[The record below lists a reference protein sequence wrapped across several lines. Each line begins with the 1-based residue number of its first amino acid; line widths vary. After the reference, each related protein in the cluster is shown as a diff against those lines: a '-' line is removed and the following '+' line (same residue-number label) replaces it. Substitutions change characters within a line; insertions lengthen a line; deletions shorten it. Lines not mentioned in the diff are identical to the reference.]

1 MFKVKLEFV
10 AKYYSHDFLVFLPH
24 ILPSKSHSVVVRALV
39 VVAGSLPPAVYL
51 LLLAI
56 LTLFVFVVLTLFLPL
71 LRTLVPVS
79 RLLLK
84 TILVSRF
91 VEVVAD

>member
-1 MFKVKLEFV
+1 
-10 AKYYSHDFLVFLPH
+10 
-24 ILPSKSHSVVVRALV
+24 
-39 VVAGSLPPAVYL
+39 
-51 LLLAI
+51 LLAI

-84 TILVSRF
+84 AILVSRF